1 MNNRQLYRT
10 TFSKLHTDCELDWE
24 AKAME
29 TKKKLRCSR
38 KLVIVSMILVLIFAM
53 TCIANAATGGQLVDN
68 VRVFINGQEV
78 DSSVYLTD
86 DGSVEIDV
94 KDAEDVRVTGEGSEA
109 QLETKDSSDYSI
121 KMKGDKNSES
131 IELGIKDKSNK

>member
-94 KDAEDVRVTGEGSEA
+94 KDAEDVRVTGEDRRSLKQRTA
-109 QLETKDSSDYSI
+109 AITALK
-121 KMKGDKNSES
+121 
-131 IELGIKDKSNK
+131 

>member
-68 VRVFINGQEV
+68 VRVFINGQ
-78 DSSVYLTD
+78 
-86 DGSVEIDV
+86 
-94 KDAEDVRVTGEGSEA
+94 
-109 QLETKDSSDYSI
+109 
-121 KMKGDKNSES
+121 
-131 IELGIKDKSNK
+131 